1 VVSLCLGEFNCSY
14 EEYCNMTWAEFQL
27 RLFAFNRMQKRA
39 WEKVV
44 ELSTNVLIAGFIDG
58 KEKKKRINQIRKAYL
73 ETTSSNGM
81 TEAMRKTIL
90 KAQQEYKSTK

>member
-1 VVSLCLGEFNCSY
+1 
-14 EEYCNMTWAEFQL
+14 MTWAEFQL
-27 RLFAFNRMQKRA
+27 RLFAFNRMQKRE
-39 WEKVV
+39 WEKIA
-44 ELSTNVLIAGFIDG
+44 ELSTNIIIAGFIDG

-90 KAQQEYKSTK
+90 KAQQEYNNLK

>member
-1 VVSLCLGEFNCSY
+1 
-14 EEYCNMTWAEFQL
+14 MTWAEFQL

-90 KAQQEYKSTK
+90 KAQQEYKSIK

>member
-1 VVSLCLGEFNCSY
+1 
-14 EEYCNMTWAEFQL
+14 MTWAEFQL

>member
-27 RLFAFNRMQKRA
+27 RLFAFNRMQKRE
-39 WEKVV
+39 WEKIA
-44 ELSTNVLIAGFIDG
+44 ELSTNIIIAGFIDG

-90 KAQQEYKSTK
+90 KAQQEYNNLK

>member
-90 KAQQEYKSTK
+90 KAQQEYKSIK

>member
-27 RLFAFNRMQKRA
+27 RLFAFNRMQKRE
-39 WEKVV
+39 WEKIA
-44 ELSTNVLIAGFIDG
+44 EISTNIIIAGFIDG

-73 ETTSSNGM
+73 QESTSKGL

-90 KAQQEYKSTK
+90 KAQEEYNNLK

>member
-1 VVSLCLGEFNCSY
+1 
-14 EEYCNMTWAEFQL
+14 MTWAEFQL
-27 RLFAFNRMQKRA
+27 RLFAFNRMQKRE
-39 WEKVV
+39 WEKIA
-44 ELSTNVLIAGFIDG
+44 ELSTNIIIAGFIDG

-90 KAQQEYKSTK
+90 KAQEEYNNLK

>member
-1 VVSLCLGEFNCSY
+1 
-14 EEYCNMTWAEFQL
+14 MTWAEFQL
-27 RLFAFNRMQKRA
+27 RLFAFNRMQKRE
-39 WEKVV
+39 WEKIA
-44 ELSTNVLIAGFIDG
+44 ELSTNIIIAGFIDG

-90 KAQQEYKSTK
+90 KAQEEYKSTK